1 MRIEFF
7 LPMVPPTA
15 THQEKQIAVVKG
27 KPVLYDPAEVKAARS
42 KLTAHLAGHR
52 PVRRMEGA
60 VQLVVKWCFPLQGDH
75 QDGEYKTSKPDT
87 DNLIKLLK
95 DCMTKVGFWKDDA
108 QVASEINEK
117 FWAAVSG
124 IYIRAEE
131 LEAAHDGI

>member
-1 MRIEFF
+1 MLF
-7 LPMVPPTA
+7 
-15 THQEKQIAVVKG
+15 
-27 KPVLYDPAEVKAARS
+27 RS
-42 KLTAHLAGHR
+42 
-52 PVRRMEGA
+52 RMEGA